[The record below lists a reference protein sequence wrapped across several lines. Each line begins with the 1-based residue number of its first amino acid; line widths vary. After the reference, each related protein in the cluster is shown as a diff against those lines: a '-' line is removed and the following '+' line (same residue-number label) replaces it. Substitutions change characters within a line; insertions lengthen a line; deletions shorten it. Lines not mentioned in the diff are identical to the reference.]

1 MCIRDR
7 PQGEKIDPNATQK
20 TITLTVSK
28 GYSVTVPNVYGQDIN
43 KAKDILEK
51 EGFKV
56 VLKPIDPPT
65 TVEEIK
71 TMKINV
77 VVRQSLD
84 AFTVIYKKGETIT
97 LEYYNHKPEVPT
109 EPTEPTTP
117 GNGTDTNQGGG
128 GTCLLYTSRCV

>member
-1 MCIRDR
+1 MKKIKENLGNNLY

-84 AFTVIYKKGETIT
+84 AFTVIYKK
-97 LEYYNHKPEVPT
+97 
-109 EPTEPTTP
+109 
-117 GNGTDTNQGGG
+117 
-128 GTCLLYTSRCV
+128 R